1 VNTLVN
7 TPGFSVA
14 KYRLTSLRLLVVLP
28 GAFVKGA
35 IGVALPWMLASTVSS
50 GTSLGLLTSGVIAL
64 NVLGSLAGGW
74 AASRFGERGTAIVSA
89 ALSVI
94 ALIASLPYFIS
105 GAWAAAYVGLLI
117 VFFYDSAADVAAHS
131 RLPVIARLTKISL
144 TQLASGNWLW
154 ALIGAIAGG
163 IFSGWCL
170 ETGLNK
176 VLAYAI
182 VIAALTTLLGHVVTL
197 PRDQVRNFFT
207 RRGPTFKSLLGFVM
221 QQRELLIICG
231 VVLGGSML
239 LGPADQLIVPFILN
253 RGGYSAEFFS
263 WVLAAG
269 ALGAAIGLLGA
280 SHLPKSERQHSHIIF
295 AGTIGIAAYI
305 GLWLIAPSATVILA
319 GMILVSVLAAPM
331 LPVLEASFLRC
342 AASPY
347 RSILIGLLTA
357 AAGVADALG
366 GLVMGA
372 GLDLLGPSV
381 LLMII
386 LSLVV
391 AGGMLTAWSYRK
403 PKP

>member
-1 VNTLVN
+1 VNSLLNTL
-7 TPGFSVA
+7 GFSVA
-14 KYRLTSLRLLVVLP
+14 KYRVTWLRLLVVLP
-28 GAFVKGA
+28 GAFVKGS
-35 IGVALPWMLASTVSS
+35 IGVALPWMLASTVPS

-94 ALIASLPYFIS
+94 ALIATAPYFIS
-105 GAWAAAYVGLLI
+105 GAGAVTYIGLLI

-131 RLPVIARLTKISL
+131 RLPIIARLAKISL
-144 TQLASGNWLW
+144 TRLASGNWLW

-170 ETGLNK
+170 DTGLNK
-176 VLAYAI
+176 ALAYAV
-182 VIAALTTLLGHVVTL
+182 VIAALTTLLGHAVTL

-207 RRGPTFKSLLGFVM
+207 HREPTFKSLLGYVM

-231 VVLGGSML
+231 VVFGGSIL

-253 RGGYSAEFFS
+253 RGGYSSEFFS

-269 ALGAAIGLLGA
+269 ALGAAIGLVGA
-280 SHLPKSERQHSHIIF
+280 SHLPRSARQHGRIIF
-295 AGTIGIAAYI
+295 AGTIGVAAYI

-319 GMILVSVLAAPM
+319 GMILVSALAAPM

-342 AASPY
+342 AATGY

-357 AAGVADALG
+357 AAGLADAFG

-372 GLDLLGPSV
+372 ALDWLGPNV

-386 LSLVV
+386 LLLVI

-403 PKP
+403 

>member
-1 VNTLVN
+1 MNSILN
-7 TPGFSVA
+7 TPGFRIA
-14 KYRLTSLRLLVVLP
+14 KYRLTWLRLLVVLP

-94 ALIASLPYFIS
+94 ALIASTPYFIS
-105 GAWAAAYVGLLI
+105 GAGAVTYIGLLI
-117 VFFYDSAADVAAHS
+117 VIFYDAAADVAAHS
-131 RLPVIARLTKISL
+131 RLPVIARLAKISL
-144 TQLASGNWLW
+144 TRLASGNWLW
-154 ALIGAIAGG
+154 ALVGAIMGG

-170 ETGLNK
+170 DTGLNK

-182 VIAALTTLLGHVVTL
+182 VIAAFTTFLGHVFTL

-207 RRGPTFKSLLGFVM
+207 HRRPTLKSLMGYVM
-221 QQRELLIICG
+221 HQRELLIICG
-231 VVLGGSML
+231 VVLGASIL

-269 ALGAAIGLLGA
+269 ALGAAIGLVGA
-280 SHLPKSERQHSHIIF
+280 SHFPNSTRQHGRFIL

-319 GMILVSVLAAPM
+319 GMILVSALAAPM

-342 AASPY
+342 AATPY

-357 AAGVADALG
+357 AAGLADAVG
-366 GLVMGA
+366 GLIMGA
-372 GLDLLGPSV
+372 GLDWLGPNV

-386 LSLVV
+386 LLLVV
-391 AGGMLTAWSYRK
+391 AGGMLAAWSYKKLK
-403 PKP
+403 P